1 MRPYR
6 VLFLLH
12 SDVRAGLE
20 EHVLSLLQTLS
31 REQFVLG
38 LVCPLAL
45 ADAMAAELEALP
57 LEVFPLRAVQWSA
70 LQEIR
75 RLWGILR
82 SFRPDILHCH
92 LFRAT
97 LVGAPLARAA
107 GVPVVL
113 ETYHGREVWRHGLL
127 QGRFFVD
134 RLVSHYVDRT
144 IAVSEAAARFLR
156 EGKGIPSQ
164 KITIIPNGRDLHAF
178 VPGSERTK
186 RALQQRLDIPSSAP
200 VLGVVGRLEV
210 QKGHRFL
217 VEALPQVLTEFPD
230 TRLLVVG
237 EGSLRTH
244 LEAQIST
251 LGLCNCVIFAG
262 FQRDIST
269 YLDVMDVVVL
279 PSLHEGMPL
288 VAIEAAAMA
297 KPMVATAVDGTAEVI
312 QHGITGLLV
321 PPAAPAPLAGAIL
334 TLLQQP
340 ELARQ
345 YGQAARQR
353 ALQQFDL
360 RRQVNATER
369 LYCATIAAK
378 KRR

>member
-1 MRPYR
+1 
-6 VLFLLH
+6 
-12 SDVRAGLE
+12 
-20 EHVLSLLQTLS
+20 VLSLLQTLS
-31 REQFVLG
+31 RDQFVLG

-45 ADAMAAELEALP
+45 VHAMAAELKALP
-57 LEVFPLRAVQWSA
+57 LKVFPVRAVQWSA
-70 LQEIR
+70 FQEIG

-97 LVGAPLARAA
+97 LVGAPLARLA

-113 ETYHGREVWRHGLL
+113 ETYHGREVWRHGPL

-134 RLVSHYVDRT
+134 RFISRYVDHT

-164 KITIIPNGRDLHAF
+164 KITVIPNGRDLHTF
-178 VPGSERTK
+178 VPGNEHTK
-186 RALQQRLDIPSSAP
+186 RALQQRLGIPDSAP
-200 VLGVVGRLEV
+200 VLGVVGRLEA

-217 VEALPQVLTEFPD
+217 VEALPQVLTDFPD
-230 TRLLVVG
+230 TRLLLVG
-237 EGSLRTH
+237 EGSLRST
-244 LEAQIST
+244 LEAQVST
-251 LGLCNCVIFAG
+251 LGIRNRVIFAG
-262 FQRDIST
+262 FQPDISA
-269 YLDVMDVVVL
+269 YLDAMDIVVL

-297 KPMVATAVDGTAEVI
+297 KPMVATAVDGTAEVV
-312 QHGITGLLV
+312 QHGTTGLLV
-321 PPAAPAPLAGAIL
+321 PPAAPAPLAEAIL
-334 TLLQQP
+334 TLLRRP

-345 YGQAARQR
+345 YGQAARHR

-360 RRQVNATER
+360 RRQVAATEY
-369 LYCATIAAK
+369 LYCATLAAK